1 MWSFENTLRGRVLYS
16 FRKVPRSSEIGGTL
30 NEINGLAAALI
41 KALRLM
47 VYIVPPPAFG

>member
-1 MWSFENTLRGRVLYS
+1 MRPFENTLRGRVLYS
-16 FRKVPRSSEIGGTL
+16 FRKARRSPEIGGTL
-30 NEINGLAAALI
+30 NEINGLAATLI